1 MQRHLRITPVVCLL
15 ASLLLSF
22 PLNARA
28 ADDGETPAA
37 DQQEAAAV
45 EQETAAADSQAS
57 TAAWPAKWVTSLAVL
72 GEGDVAVAAT
82 AEGLLYREASVVEF
96 SLGELAGATPLYQ
109 HPASVWAVVGDAQRV
124 ISSDYQGN
132 LAVYDRAA
140 GELVM
145 HEGVLEKWT
154 RCLEFDPAGEHV
166 VAGNEVGKLFA
177 WSLEKGAIAK
187 TLEVD
192 AQQIYA
198 IAFSPAGDQLVA
210 ADGAGH
216 LHLVSWPEL
225 ASQRTIEL
233 GEQAIWEVSFSA
245 DGNHLIAGGADQKL
259 WRIGLAEGA
268 EPEVLATTGDWI
280 SALAVDKDSGEIIL
294 ATLTG
299 QIMTLSA
306 QGAEP
311 QLAAEL
317 PSGVWA
323 LLMPGSGKLLA
334 ATRKHAIAGLGR
346 AWTLTYLDES
356 AETSS
361 E

>member
-1 MQRHLRITPVVCLL
+1 MQRHLRIAPVVCLL
-15 ASLLLSF
+15 ASLLLPIHSG
-22 PLNARA
+22 LRA
-28 ADDGETPAA
+28 ADDGETPA
-37 DQQEAAAV
+37 DQQAAAAEQEAAPA
-45 EQETAAADSQAS
+45 EPQAS
-57 TAAWPAKWVTSLAVL
+57 TVAGWPAKWVTSLAPL
-72 GEGDVAVAAT
+72 GDGAVVAAT

-96 SLGELAGATPLYQ
+96 ALGSLASGKPLYQ
-109 HPASVWAVVGDAQRV
+109 HPSSVWAVAGDAQRV

-145 HEGVLEKWT
+145 HEGALEKWT
-154 RCLEFDPAGEHV
+154 RCLEFDPAGEQV
-166 VAGNEVGKLFA
+166 VAGNEVGKLFV
-177 WSLEKGAIAK
+177 WSLEKSAVAK
-187 TLEVD
+187 TLELD

-225 ASQRTIEL
+225 ARQRTIEL
-233 GEQAIWEVSFSA
+233 GEQAIWGVSFSA
-245 DGNHLIAGGADQKL
+245 DGSHLIAGGADQKL
-259 WRIGLAEGA
+259 WRVGLAEGA
-268 EPEVLATTGDWI
+268 EAEVLATTADWI
-280 SALAVDKDSGEIIL
+280 SAMAVDKDSGEIIL

-299 QIMTLSA
+299 QIMTLAA
-306 QGAEP
+306 QGGEP

-323 LLMPGSGKLLA
+323 LLMPGSGSLMA

-346 AWTLTYLDES
+346 AWTLTYLEES